1 MLHKLKLVCILVRII
16 QTILYK
22 IFNEYVW
29 LYQEIFLIKMIKQGR
44 MKEFVRKRWKNLN
57 YPCKVV

>member
-1 MLHKLKLVCILVRII
+1 LVRII

-44 MKEFVRKRWKNLN
+44 MKEFVRKRWKNL
-57 YPCKVV
+57 